1 MVRREVSSEELLLS
15 WEESLEEPLPV
26 PEELLS
32 WEEEESSSLEELSSG
47 GVAGSEGSSLE
58 ELSSWEEEDSSSGSS
73 GYSSLGGSCS
83 SRSTYLVNTV
93 AASQRMVLSVGL
105 K

>member
-1 MVRREVSSEELLLS
+1 MVGREVFSEELLLS
-15 WEESLEEPLPV
+15 WEESLEE
-26 PEELLS
+26 LLS
-32 WEEEESSSLEELSSG
+32 WEEEDSPSLEELSSG

-73 GYSSLGGSCS
+73 GCSSLGGSYS

>member
-1 MVRREVSSEELLLS
+1 MVGREVFSEELLLS
-15 WEESLEEPLPV
+15 WEESLEEPL
-26 PEELLS
+26 S
-32 WEEEESSSLEELSSG
+32 WEEEDSPSLEELS
-47 GVAGSEGSSLE
+47 SEGSSLE

-73 GYSSLGGSCS
+73 GCSSLGGSYS